1 MLTLRTGAL
10 LLVEYD
16 APLVDVAWVAV
27 SKSFVLFLSAMLND
41 ADVCVVLCNFNVV
54 LASCNAHY
62 HSKIKK

>member
-27 SKSFVLFLSAMLND
+27 SKSFVLFFSAMLND
-41 ADVCVVLCNFNVV
+41 ADVFVVLCNCNVV
-54 LASCNAHY
+54 LGSCNAHY